1 MNDLSAATSPE
12 EVQNAWKKLSNV
24 VLTQLMLFNR
34 KRQGEISKLS
44 VADYSNIKKGSSH
57 VLDAQALSKFEQD
70 LVKVMWRVEIVGKR
84 GRTVPV
90 LITEEMKKVLDELV
104 KLRSDVGVSSS
115 NQFVFAV
122 FEGSNHHI
130 RGCDSLRTL
139 SSLSGAQRPDLL
151 RSTQLRKHIAVMS
164 QVMALKEN
172 ELDVLANFLG
182 HDVRIHRE
190 FYRLPDPAI
199 QVAKVSKLLVA
210 LEGNSG
216 DPGTLLQGRNLDEL
230 ELNQDEDNLDLISFI
245 IYSFIFYSI
254 QSFIQSNLLF
264 NPIEMQENQIDES
277 EEESEETEEQSDLL
291 QAKQTETGTK
301 HPLVSDE
308 SMTIRKKFKESPLT
322 KTANKFKTAV
332 PSRPKKVPWSE
343 EEQAAVKRHLGNFIA
358 MQKLP
363 GKEAIQATLK
373 KERCL
378 QKRNWR
384 NVKDFVRNSI
394 TSRARK
400 SGRGLLH

>member
-1 MNDLSAATSPE
+1 MLVSQALIEGNTTKETEARSVHTLLTENWDVEVSSHALRTIYQGKRNNPKLLPLTSDVVLLTKYLKEESENSMNDLSAATSPE

-122 FEGSNHHI
+122 LEGSNHHI

-230 ELNQDEDNLDLISFI
+230 ELNQDEEI
-245 IYSFIFYSI
+245 
-254 QSFIQSNLLF
+254 
-264 NPIEMQENQIDES
+264 QENQIDES

-308 SMTIRKKFKESPLT
+308 SMTIRKKFKESPSPKQPINSKQQCPLD
-322 KTANKFKTAV
+322 
-332 PSRPKKVPWSE
+332 PKKY
-343 EEQAAVKRHLGNFIA
+343 LG
-358 MQKLP
+358 QK
-363 GKEAIQATLK
+363 KN
-373 KERCL
+373 RL
-378 QKRNWR
+378 QLSVTW
-384 NVKDFVRNSI
+384 V
-394 TSRARK
+394 TS
-400 SGRGLLH
+400 